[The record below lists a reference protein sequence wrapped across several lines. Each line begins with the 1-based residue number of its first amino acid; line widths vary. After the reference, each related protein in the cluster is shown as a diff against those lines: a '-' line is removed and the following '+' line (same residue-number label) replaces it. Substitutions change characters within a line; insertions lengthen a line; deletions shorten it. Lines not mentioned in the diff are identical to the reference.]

1 MNCQF
6 RCDTPV
12 GWTALLL
19 GMLLWTPVAAQ
30 EEAPEDP
37 GGRYGSLL
45 VSVQSWIAQ
54 PAGLGYSP
62 ASRAEFGSSSRT
74 TLELSHGTEAEFRYD
89 LEYVLPKKFGSL
101 LYATYKHEDSAS
113 LALSDASFV
122 FEQTLTHPLFAGVF
136 LDSLSDQFASVAQTT
151 LRDERL
157 EYHRNAVSSPRVS
170 VDWFVG
176 WRRVEH
182 RRNFA
187 AEYFAL
193 SPSLPV
199 VLPPAC
205 NECPDLDPFSEFAS
219 VSSDYDGRGLSVGV
233 DLEFSLWRNKVVLE
247 GGLGVAVLRG
257 KTDAAYFGQNA
268 LYLLDCTGISPT
280 LSTACFGIGDA
291 TIILEPPYAAFD
303 EFFLDGNDP
312 TFVSDNI
319 SQAVAPLSLQANSI
333 SGIGEVYD
341 LNLGFRWRALRW
353 LEAFAGFRQTHYS
366 DVGIDLTPADVSL
379 SQAQII
385 QGQKNLELRGLNV
398 EAINQLDRSATY
410 EGFYFG
416 LTFRLY

>member
-1 MNCQF
+1 M
-6 RCDTPV
+6 
-12 GWTALLL
+12 
-19 GMLLWTPVAAQ
+19 
-30 EEAPEDP
+30 
-37 GGRYGSLL
+37 
-45 VSVQSWIAQ
+45 
-54 PAGLGYSP
+54 
-62 ASRAEFGSSSRT
+62 
-74 TLELSHGTEAEFRYD
+74 
-89 LEYVLPKKFGSL
+89 
-101 LYATYKHEDSAS
+101 
-113 LALSDASFV
+113 
-122 FEQTLTHPLFAGVF
+122 
-136 LDSLSDQFASVAQTT
+136 
-151 LRDERL
+151 
-157 EYHRNAVSSPRVS
+157 S

-182 RRNFA
+182 SRNFA

-205 NECPDLDPFSEFAS
+205 NDCPDLDPFSEFAS

-247 GGLGVAVLRG
+247 GGLGVAVMRG

-268 LYLLDCTGISPT
+268 LYLLDCNGISPT
-280 LSTACFGIGDA
+280 LA
-291 TIILEPPYAAFD
+291 TIVLEPPYAAFD
-303 EFFLDGNDP
+303 EFFLDGKVP

-319 SQAVAPLSLQANSI
+319 SQVVAPLSLQANSI
-333 SGIGEVYD
+333 SGISEVYD

-353 LEAFAGFRQTHYS
+353 LEAVAGFRQTHYS

-379 SQAQII
+379 SQPEIVP
-385 QGQKNLELRGLNV
+385 GLGELRGLNV
-398 EAINQLDRSATY
+398 EAIDQLDRSVTY